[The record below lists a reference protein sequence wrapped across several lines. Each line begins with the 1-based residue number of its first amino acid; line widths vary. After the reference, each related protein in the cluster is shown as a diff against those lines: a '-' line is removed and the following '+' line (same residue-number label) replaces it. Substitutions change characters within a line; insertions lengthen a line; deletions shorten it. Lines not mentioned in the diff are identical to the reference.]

1 MVQFQ
6 KNLVHQ
12 LEENLQFLNHN
23 RELAERTQDINRVLL
38 ARSAF
43 FNEGDAWTARLLDME
58 LRGKY
63 PEIGLLGR
71 HLHEARQVPANQDS
85 ANQDST
91 NQDSTDSTVSQ
102 EIERLEQ
109 DYCGIVYAI
118 LCGMGIV
125 QALED

>member
-71 HLHEARQVPANQDS
+71 HLHEARQVPANQVS
-85 ANQDST
+85 ANQV
-91 NQDSTDSTVSQ
+91 STDSTVPQ

-118 LCGMGIV
+118 LCGMG
-125 QALED
+125 AAMED